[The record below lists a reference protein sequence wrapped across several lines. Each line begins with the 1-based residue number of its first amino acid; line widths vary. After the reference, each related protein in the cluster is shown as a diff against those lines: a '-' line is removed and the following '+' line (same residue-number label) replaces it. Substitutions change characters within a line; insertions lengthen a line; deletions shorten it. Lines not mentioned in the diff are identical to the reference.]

1 MLPHC
6 KEKREIHARYK
17 SYEVRLYTSINDAE
31 QEWSTHCPTD
41 EYWEAEYHKALE
53 DAPPGG
59 LHPLYVT
66 VWKEDEWIGLAYF
79 QYKRINLSSSIKSDE
94 ETGGLLS
101 RVKGAALSLLDMYT
115 LVLGN
120 MLVTGKYGCHFSKQF
135 PLEDRSDMVL
145 WLTDWV
151 SGWLQKKGIKIGPV
165 LIKDF
170 NYGQRFHFAESKKVT
185 EFCVQPN
192 MILTI
197 PEEWKRVEDYQEAL
211 KSKARIRYRR
221 ARNMVGDLTS
231 RSLQADELMAYAD
244 EMHRQYRNIAENA
257 GFNLFILDRDY
268 FYQLKVKMK
277 EGVLIKGYFNQ
288 EGRLVGFSTVLKNYD
303 HLDAHFLGYEL
314 DVNKEKQL
322 YLNMLFDMI
331 EEGIKQKVKK
341 IFMSRTAVEIKSSV
355 GAKAV
360 DVYCYLFHRKSIYN
374 RLVPELVKRL
384 YKPEEWVPRN
394 PFRDQ
399 EGG

>member
-1 MLPHC
+1 
-6 KEKREIHARYK
+6 
-17 SYEVRLYTSINDAE
+17 
-31 QEWSTHCPTD
+31 
-41 EYWEAEYHKALE
+41 
-53 DAPPGG
+53 
-59 LHPLYVT
+59 
-66 VWKEDEWIGLAYF
+66 
-79 QYKRINLSSSIKSDE
+79 
-94 ETGGLLS
+94 
-101 RVKGAALSLLDMYT
+101 
-115 LVLGN
+115 
-120 MLVTGKYGCHFSKQF
+120 
-135 PLEDRSDMVL
+135 
-145 WLTDWV
+145 
-151 SGWLQKKGIKIGPV
+151 
-165 LIKDF
+165 
-170 NYGQRFHFAESKKVT
+170 
-185 EFCVQPN
+185 
-192 MILTI
+192 
-197 PEEWKRVEDYQEAL
+197 
-211 KSKARIRYRR
+211 
-221 ARNMVGDLTS
+221 
-231 RSLQADELMAYAD
+231 
-244 EMHRQYRNIAENA
+244 MHRQYRNIAENA

-277 EGVLIKGYFNQ
+277 EGILIKGYFNQ

>member
-17 SYEVRLYTSINDAE
+17 SYEVRLYTSIHDAE
-31 QEWSTHCPTD
+31 HEWSTHCPTD
-41 EYWEAEYHKALE
+41 EYWESDYHKALE
-53 DAPPGG
+53 EAPPGG
-59 LHPLYVT
+59 LHPLYIT
-66 VWKEDEWIGLAYF
+66 VWKDEEWIGLAYF
-79 QYKRINLSSSIKSDE
+79 QYKRIKLSNSLKSDLGE
-94 ETGGLLS
+94 GGWMNK
-101 RVKGAALSLLDMYT
+101 VKGAALGLLDMYT

-120 MLVTGKYGCHFSKQF
+120 MLVTGKYGCHFSSGF
-135 PLEDRSDMVL
+135 PSKDRSDLVL

-151 SGWLQKKGIKIGPV
+151 SAWLQQKKITIGPV

-170 NYGQRFHFAESKKVT
+170 NNGQRFQFPDRKKVT

-197 PEEWKRVEDYQEAL
+197 PEEWKRAEDYAEAL

-221 ARNMVGDLTS
+221 ARNMVSDLTS
-231 RSLQADELMAYAD
+231 RSLQADELLQYAGQ
-244 EMHRQYRNIAENA
+244 MHKQYRNIAENA
-257 GFNLFILDRDY
+257 GFNLFILDQDY

-277 EGVLIKGYFNQ
+277 EGVMIRGYFDQ
-288 EGRLVGFSTVLKNYD
+288 DDRLVGFFTVLKNYD
-303 HLDAHFLGYEL
+303 HLDAHFLGYDLE
-314 DVNKEKQL
+314 VNRNKQL

-355 GAKAV
+355 GAEAV
-360 DVYCYLFHRKSIYN
+360 DIYCYLFHRKSLYN

-384 YKPEEWVPRN
+384 YKAEEWVPRN
-394 PFRDQ
+394 PFRGDKD
-399 EGG
+399 